1 MLKPSYSGIRS
12 IILPHDLTVYM
23 PECLDDRKAQIEKYG
38 RRRVKFNRAYYLDPK
53 DFGVT
58 YPFHMWREH
67 GSNSFVDYVVY
78 VVPKG
83 TKVYYDDLYREVAVK
98 PKDESR
104 LIRKYVTFNI
114 KESSRFSFC
123 MMLREKMGW
132 KYHKWE
138 ELAKKIVVTD
148 RIFYPKEDERLV
160 DIKTADFIVNNLY
173 EVNLAMYFQ
182 IRPFIDGVYWVK
194 QHGPSY
200 WYRIFHSHTS
210 YGIKNEVDS
219 YSTYRAILIKD

>member
-1 MLKPSYSGIRS
+1 MLDTSYSGIRS

-23 PECLDDRKAQIEKYG
+23 PECLDDRKAKVERYG
-38 RRRVKFNRAYYLDPK
+38 RRRVNFNRAYYLDPK
-53 DFGVT
+53 EFGIT
-58 YPFHMWREH
+58 YR
-67 GSNSFVDYVVY
+67 NRFVDYVVY

-98 PKDESR
+98 PKDEPK
-104 LIRKYVTFNI
+104 LVRKYVTFNI

-160 DIKTADFIVNNLY
+160 DIKTADFIVNNLH

-210 YGIKNEVDS
+210 YGIKDDVDS
-219 YSTYRAILIKD
+219 YSTYRAILIKK